1 MEIFEKLGLGWFEIL
16 FHVVNLVILVVALY
30 FLLYKPIKQLIANHR
45 AKLAAVVEEN
55 ARLNEEANESKHR
68 YEQMLAEVK
77 EEAAQVIADAT
88 EKTQKKSEET
98 LAAAREQAKAIVETA
113 KREAEAETRRIE
125 QANRDKVAD
134 MAIMMAEKIL
144 AREVGKEDNKKI
156 IDECL
161 KEWE

>member
-1 MEIFEKLGLGWFEIL
+1 MASQRIRIKLKAYD
-16 FHVVNLVILVVALY
+16 HNLID
-30 FLLYKPIKQLIANHR
+30 Q
-45 AKLAAVVEEN
+45 
-55 ARLNEEANESKHR
+55 SS
-68 YEQMLAEVK
+68 
-77 EEAAQVIADAT
+77 
-88 EKTQKKSEET
+88 QK
-98 LAAAREQAKAIVETA
+98 IVETA